1 MVSLRAKVRRP
12 RQQETFTKSG
22 FRRWSDRALKR
33 VDWDWEDLDGRSRY
47 ATHNFRPRS
56 ALILS
61 GHTVADDL
69 KKPLFRLQPDRLGSS
84 PESIG
89 KKLNEAF
96 DLALHWKAILL
107 LDGTLCMQ
115 YASACRVTDVDLE
128 ADSLLSK
135 RSLEG
140 GVRNEVVATML
151 RHLEYYR
158 GIMFMTTNLFDDIDH
173 AVRSRVR
180 IHIQYNALSA
190 QHRLSLWKTF
200 LAPSRLV
207 SKPSFADP
215 VKNLSLDLSEKDW
228 EQLAAWK
235 VNGREIENIA
245 KNAIMWCGARNYI
258 ITVDRLEKLIPL
270 TTPFAAMETGD
281 LESAS
286 ELDSQSRP
294 RKRARTAKV

>member
-1 MVSLRAKVRRP
+1 
-12 RQQETFTKSG
+12 
-22 FRRWSDRALKR
+22 
-33 VDWDWEDLDGRSRY
+33 
-47 ATHNFRPRS
+47 
-56 ALILS
+56 
-61 GHTVADDL
+61 VADDL

-96 DLALHWKAILL
+96 DLALHWRAILL
-107 LDGTLCMQ
+107 LDGTLSMQ
-115 YASACRVTDVDLE
+115 SASACRATNVNPE

-135 RSLEG
+135 RSLQG
-140 GVRNEVVATML
+140 GARNEVVAVML

-180 IHIQYNALSA
+180 IHIQYNALST
-190 QHRLSLWKTF
+190 QHRLSLWKMF
-200 LAPSRLV
+200 LAPSKLA
-207 SKPSFADP
+207 SKTSFAGQVD
-215 VKNLSLDLSEKDW
+215 NLSLDLSKQDW

-235 VNGREIENIA
+235 LNGREIENIA
-245 KNAIMWCGARNYI
+245 KNAIMWCGARTYI

-270 TTPFAAMETGD
+270 TTPFAEKETCE

-286 ELDSQSRP
+286 DLDSQSQP